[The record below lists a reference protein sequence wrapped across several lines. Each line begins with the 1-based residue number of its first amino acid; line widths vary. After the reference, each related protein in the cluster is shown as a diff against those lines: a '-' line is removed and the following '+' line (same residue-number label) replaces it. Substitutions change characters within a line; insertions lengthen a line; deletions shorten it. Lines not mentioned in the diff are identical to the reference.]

1 MTDTIE
7 RRAAA
12 SARPAASA
20 GRIAGATRVA
30 RDPSVDAIRIV
41 LLVAVFLL
49 HAMMCGVSVGVTG
62 PVLENALEGQAW
74 FGPVSWVVQIMPLFF
89 IAGGF
94 SSFHHWRS
102 MRARGAT
109 PADYVRSRL
118 ERLVRPAVALVVVVS
133 AALAALAIAGLPAD
147 LVATAG

>member
-1 MTDTIE
+1 MTDTME

-12 SARPAASA
+12 SAQPAASA
-20 GRIAGATRVA
+20 APDAPRTRVA

-49 HAMMCGVSVGVTG
+49 HAMMCGVSVGAAG
-62 PVLENALEGQAW
+62 PVLENALEGQVW

-109 PADYVRSRL
+109 PSEYISPSRA
-118 ERLVRPAVALVVVVS
+118 P
-133 AALAALAIAGLPAD
+133 
-147 LVATAG
+147 